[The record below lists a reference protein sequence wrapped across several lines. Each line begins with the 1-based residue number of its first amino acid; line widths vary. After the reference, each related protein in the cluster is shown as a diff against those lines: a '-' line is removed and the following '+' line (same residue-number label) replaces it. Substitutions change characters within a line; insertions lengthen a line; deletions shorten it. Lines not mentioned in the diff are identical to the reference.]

1 MPKGASHPA
10 EAWLLLKYLATNTDT
25 LVYMANFVNN
35 VPTTNEAIASPDL
48 ALPEQFGTFM
58 EAFGHP
64 ECAYRPT
71 TVLGE
76 ELEQALVDF
85 AATGRPVTP
94 PTCRPA
100 STRPPS
106 RPRTPWTRRRSRRE
120 HGYTTAAGAPGR

>member
-1 MPKGASHPA
+1 MPKGAEHPA

-64 ECAYRPT
+64 ESAYRPT

-85 AATGRPVTP
+85 AADWQAGDATDLQAGL
-94 PTCRPA
+94 
-100 STRPPS
+100 
-106 RPRTPWTRRRSRRE
+106 E
-120 HGYTTAAGAPGR
+120 AATQQTQNALDQAQL